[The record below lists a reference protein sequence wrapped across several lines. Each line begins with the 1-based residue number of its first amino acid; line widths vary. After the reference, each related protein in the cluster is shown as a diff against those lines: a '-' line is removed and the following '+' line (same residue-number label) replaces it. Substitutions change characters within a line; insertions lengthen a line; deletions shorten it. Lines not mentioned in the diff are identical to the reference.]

1 MYILPEKADRREKM
15 SKDPEKIT
23 QEQSVEKEGG
33 KTALK
38 VFWWVLTIMLLT
50 LLTSGIA
57 YLVSKIR

>member
-1 MYILPEKADRREKM
+1 MYILPEKAGRREKM

-33 KTALK
+33 ETALK

>member
-1 MYILPEKADRREKM
+1 M

-23 QEQSVEKEGG
+23 QEQRVEKEGG

>member
-1 MYILPEKADRREKM
+1 M

-23 QEQSVEKEGG
+23 QEQSVEKEGE
-33 KTALK
+33 KTALN

-50 LLTSGIA
+50 LLTSGVA